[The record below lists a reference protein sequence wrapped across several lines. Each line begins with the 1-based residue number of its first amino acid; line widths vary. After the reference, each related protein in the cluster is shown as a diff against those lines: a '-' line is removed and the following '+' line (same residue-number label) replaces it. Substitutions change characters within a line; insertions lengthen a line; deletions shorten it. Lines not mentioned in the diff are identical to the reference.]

1 MQYHV
6 QHYILKPVTRQ
17 KLEQLEDILTE
28 LYKSKEASHQKILAL
43 SESNYQKELFDAL
56 RLTISA
62 ALKFF
67 SVLRFTITA

>member
-43 SESNYQKELFDAL
+43 
-56 RLTISA
+56 
-62 ALKFF
+62 
-67 SVLRFTITA
+67 